1 MKKVIHDYDNPFII
15 HTEPQI
21 NRSQLYEAIRALVS
35 EVDAPECYNCI
46 AYVEKNAIVIEK
58 ISNRE
63 AWIRRYLKAFRAANG
78 LYEVHGNFTTV
89 FLRSPYSLGSSL
101 CSKKDL
107 FDRDV
112 GIAVATARALGD
124 EIPDYI

>member
-15 HTEPQI
+15 NMRPQI
-21 NRSQLYEAIRALVS
+21 NRSQLYEAIRALIS
-35 EVDAPECYNCI
+35 EINAPGCDNCI

-63 AWIRRYLKAFRAANG
+63 AWIRRYLKAFDSANG
-78 LYEVHGNFTTV
+78 FCEIHGNFTTV
-89 FLRSPYSLGSSL
+89 FLQSSYSLGSSL